1 MCPETCG
8 AGPPARRIISAYGFW
23 IFLLSDFVVF
33 SGHKIFGPTGI
44 GALYGT
50 EEALES
56 MPPWQ
61 SGGNMIEDVTF
72 ERTFFQPPPARFEA
86 GTGNIADA
94 VGLGAAIDYVTAI
107 GMPLIERY
115 EHDLTCYAL
124 DAMRSVP
131 GLTLIGTA
139 REKTS
144 VLSFVLDGYD
154 PVEVGSALNQ
164 EGIAVRA
171 GHHCAQPILRRF
183 GHETTVRPSL
193 ALYNT
198 CEDVDLMISVLRRLM
213 GPRGR
218 G

>member
-1 MCPETCG
+1 
-8 AGPPARRIISAYGFW
+8 
-23 IFLLSDFVVF
+23 
-33 SGHKIFGPTGI
+33 
-44 GALYGT
+44 
-50 EEALES
+50 
-56 MPPWQ
+56 
-61 SGGNMIEDVTF
+61 
-72 ERTFFQPPPARFEA
+72 
-86 GTGNIADA
+86 
-94 VGLGAAIDYVTAI
+94 
-107 GMPLIERY
+107 
-115 EHDLTCYAL
+115 
-124 DAMRSVP
+124 MRSVP

-198 CEDVDLMISVLRRLM
+198 CEDVDLMISVLRRLI